1 MAAERYTARIDHTEK
16 TINALFRAEYHAFE
30 QRRMLF
36 RFLLGLGLILAAF
49 LVPMPKWVKAIL
61 LLLGAWFA
69 ASLDFP
75 SQIRADRTIEA
86 RHGVLPGMR
95 YEFHPDRVVL
105 TGEGSMTI
113 PYGKFTRLMQDRDYL
128 YLFISRDSVCML
140 ERASLKPQPP
150 ETFMRFIEEKTGLNW
165 RREFSYFSLNL
176 ADILQI
182 LRDRGKK

>member
-1 MAAERYTARIDHTEK
+1 MI
-16 TINALFRAEYHAFE
+16 ALWNEIVRLVSEHPVA
-30 QRRMLF
+30 Q
-36 RFLLGLGLILAAF
+36 GLGLVA
-49 LVPMPKWVKAIL
+49 LVVTCLSYQARTTRGIALRQAVGSLFWTTHL